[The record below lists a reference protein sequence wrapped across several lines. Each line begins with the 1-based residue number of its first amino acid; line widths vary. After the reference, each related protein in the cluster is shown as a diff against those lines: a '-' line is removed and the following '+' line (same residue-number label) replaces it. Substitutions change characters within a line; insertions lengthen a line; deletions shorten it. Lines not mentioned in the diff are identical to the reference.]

1 MGRPIMRQTIEHRL
15 GWTWW
20 TQKGSYARVFLREL
34 SAVFLL
40 TEVVLLVLLL
50 YNAGQTASHYRDYL
64 TFLWNPWM
72 VSFHIVAFG
81 FALWHSTTFFLLAP
95 SALPLRIAGRR
106 IPASFI
112 ILQQFA
118 GLAMVSLLVGA
129 WIAWVGA
136 T

>member
-1 MGRPIMRQTIEHRL
+1 MKRPIEHRL
-15 GWTWW
+15 GWMWW
-20 TQKGSYARVFLREL
+20 TQKGSYARVFLREF

-40 TEVVLLVLLL
+40 TEVVLLVLLIH
-50 YNAGQTASHYRDYL
+50 NAGQSASHYRDYL
-64 TFLWNPWM
+64 GFLWNPLM
-72 VSFHIVAFG
+72 VAFHVVAFG

-106 IPASFI
+106 VPASFI
-112 ILQQFA
+112 IIQQFA
-118 GLAMVSLLVGA
+118 GLAVVSLLVGS